1 MIDHDLLNDPYLA
14 LPLEGVRL
22 IEASAGTGKTFTL
35 ATLFTRL
42 VVEKG
47 WRIGQILAVTFTD
60 AATQELRKR
69 IRERLALAAQLVERA
84 PSEQDSPDVA
94 LTRVILHRQLALG
107 EETPA
112 ALARRLQTAADE
124 IDLASIFTIHGFCTR
139 VLREHALESGHT
151 FDPPTLLPSERELH
165 EELAADLWRV
175 HANDPATV
183 DALTWLWASPEA
195 LAGDLS
201 TLIKPLPLLP
211 APRVRPTARSAHRP

>member
-1 MIDHDLLNDPYLA
+1 MTDHDLLNDPYLA
-14 LPLEGVRL
+14 LPLDGVRL

-84 PSEQDSPDVA
+84 PGEQDSPEVA
-94 LTRVILHRQLALG
+94 LTRVILQRQLALG

-124 IDLASIFTIHGFCTR
+124 IDHRASPRSSPSTASAPAYCANMRWRAGIPSIRRPCCQANASCTKNW
-139 VLREHALESGHT
+139 
-151 FDPPTLLPSERELH
+151 PPTCGACMPTTR
-165 EELAADLWRV
+165 
-175 HANDPATV
+175 
-183 DALTWLWASPEA
+183 
-195 LAGDLS
+195 
-201 TLIKPLPLLP
+201 
-211 APRVRPTARSAHRP
+211 PRSMR